1 LFKSKILLAAVP
13 LIVLLAAGLVY
24 EYGYLR
30 IQEDLAVIRE
40 EQAAKTRTLKK
51 ALAIIAEKP
60 ELEKSLKSLRDLRQA
75 DNTKLMGGEMPSLAS
90 AALQDTIKGIVTN
103 RGGTVSSARVGKVE
117 DIIYQEPGTEKT
129 ALETR
134 ERKAP
139 ADKKG
144 AKQQENGGKFKI
156 INASLDIV
164 VPDPAALRDI
174 LYFIETRTP
183 YLVVREVDSRVR
195 NMKEPRELVVRLDV
209 AALYGG

>member
-1 LFKSKILLAAVP
+1 MSKSKILLAAVP
-13 LIVLLAAGLVY
+13 LIVLLLGGLIY

-30 IQEDLAVIRE
+30 IQEDLAGIQE
-40 EQAAKTRTLKK
+40 EQAAKSRTLKK

-60 ELEKSLKSLRDLRQA
+60 ELEKRLKALRDLRQA
-75 DNTKLMGGEMPSLAS
+75 DNAKLMGGEMPSLAS
-90 AALQDTIKGIVTN
+90 ASLQDTIKGIVTN

-117 DIIYQEPGTEKT
+117 DIIYQEPGTEKAT
-129 ALETR
+129 PEIR

-144 AKQQENGGKFKI
+144 AKPEGAGKFKI
-156 INASLDIV
+156 INVSLDIV

-183 YLVVREVDSRVR
+183 FLVVREVDSRVR

>member
-1 LFKSKILLAAVP
+1 LSNSKILLAAVP
-13 LIVLLAAGLVY
+13 LILLLAAGLVY

-30 IQEDLAVIRE
+30 IQEDLAVLRE
-40 EQAAKTRTLKK
+40 EQAAKSRTLQK
-51 ALAIIAEKP
+51 ALAIMAEKP
-60 ELEKSLKSLRDLRQA
+60 DLEKRLKTLRDLRQA
-75 DNTKLMGGEMPSLAS
+75 DNAKMLGGEMPSLAS
-90 AALQDTIKGIVTN
+90 ASLQDTIKGIVTN

-117 DIIYQEPGTEKT
+117 DIIYQEPGAEKN
-129 ALETR
+129 APETR

-144 AKQQENGGKFKI
+144 GKQESGGKFKI
-156 INASLDIV
+156 INVSLDIV

>member
-1 LFKSKILLAAVP
+1 LPKSKLLLAAVP
-13 LIVLLAAGLVY
+13 LILLLMGGLVY

-30 IQEDLAVIRE
+30 IQEDLAGIRE
-40 EQAAKTRTLKK
+40 EQAAKSRTLKK
-51 ALAIIAEKP
+51 ALTIIAEKP
-60 ELEKSLKSLRDLRQA
+60 ELEKRLKALRDLRQA
-75 DNTKLMGGEMPSLAS
+75 DNAKLMGGEMPSLAS
-90 AALQDTIKGIVTN
+90 ASLQDTIKGIVTN

-117 DIIYQEPGTEKT
+117 EIIYQEPGTQKT
-129 ALETR
+129 TPEPR

-139 ADKKG
+139 PEKKG
-144 AKQQENGGKFKI
+144 GKPESVGKFKI

-183 YLVVREVDSRVR
+183 DLVVREMDARVR

>member
-1 LFKSKILLAAVP
+1 MLKSKLMLAAVP
-13 LIVLLAAGLVY
+13 LILLLAGGLVY

-40 EQAAKTRTLKK
+40 EQTAKGRTLQK
-51 ALAIIAEKP
+51 ALGIIAEKP
-60 ELEKSLKSLRDLRQA
+60 SLEKRLKELRDLRQA
-75 DNTKLMGGEMPSLAS
+75 DNAKLLGGEMPSLAS
-90 AALQDTIKGIVTN
+90 ASLQDTIKGIVTN

-117 DIIYQEPGTEKT
+117 DIVYQEPGVEK
-129 ALETR
+129 AGPETR

-139 ADKKG
+139 AEKKG
-144 AKQQENGGKFKI
+144 AKQGNGEKFKI